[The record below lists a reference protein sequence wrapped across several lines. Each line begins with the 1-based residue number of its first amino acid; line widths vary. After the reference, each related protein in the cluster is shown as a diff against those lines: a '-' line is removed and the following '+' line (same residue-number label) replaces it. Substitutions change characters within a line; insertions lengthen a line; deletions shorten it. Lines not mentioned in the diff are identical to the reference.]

1 MTILPPSISHPHTTL
16 IAHYPRSSNR
26 NTRYGVR
33 QRGLFD
39 QRLHL
44 ALVDA
49 DRQSDGSEGPTVR
62 SFAIYDPTQ
71 TISGHGVLKASEVL
85 AWREDDDARISNSL
99 KDSLSGGAWPNTW
112 QDTEQSVRSLCEIK
126 QKLKDGRPI
135 RVMISTS
142 NRDRPP
148 TLTAPDPQTWRG
160 PPRTILPNSS

>member
-1 MTILPPSISHPHTTL
+1 M
-16 IAHYPRSSNR
+16 
-26 NTRYGVR
+26 
-33 QRGLFD
+33 
-39 QRLHL
+39 
-44 ALVDA
+44 DA

-135 RVMISTS
+135 RVMNSHIQPGSAANADSARPTNLERTTKDNSAQQLLISLHQAILAGIDFVAG
-142 NRDRPP
+142 NR
-148 TLTAPDPQTWRG
+148 T
-160 PPRTILPNSS
+160 N